1 MGTPEYQME
10 HQIVSGL
17 EASGLKP
24 CGECSHMTAA
34 SQERKR
40 ALQESVQQA
49 RENEA
54 GVVVPRSY
62 DGALRTRAAEVR
74 VSSLSKT
81 LRSYCL
87 HSWDMLERT

>member
-1 MGTPEYQME
+1 MGKTEYQME
-10 HQIVSGL
+10 HRVVSGL

-34 SQERKR
+34 PQERKR

-54 GVVVPRSY
+54 DVVVLRSF
-62 DGALRTRAAEVR
+62 DGALQTRAAEVR
-74 VSSLSKT
+74 VISLSKT